1 MRRIVSLA
9 AVSLLGSGM
18 VLATPSVAQVQFGI
32 GPEGP
37 SVRVGPNDEDRYQRR
52 ERWRERRAIDRS
64 QAYEEGRRAAWR
76 DSRYGERCR
85 TVTVEE
91 EDEWGRTVVRRMR
104 RC

>member
-9 AVSLLGSGM
+9 AISLLGSGIF
-18 VLATPSVAQVQFGI
+18 LTSPSLAQVQFGV
-32 GPEGP
+32 GPDGP
-37 SVRVGPNDEDRYQRR
+37 SVRVGPSDDDYRRR
-52 ERWRERRAIDRS
+52 ERWRERRA
-64 QAYEEGRRAAWR
+64 YEEGRRAASR
-76 DSRYGERCR
+76 DGRYGERCR